1 MKLELDTEEPKSNG
15 TKWVLLAIVIVFASG
30 YFWMRSHT
38 NKLKALR
45 IELAQSQFQQFKP
58 LQDSIGLLE
67 NSNIITLED
76 IQARKAELDILEFE
90 LSRTD
95 TTTLSLEDALNIIKG
110 N

>member
-45 IELAQSQFQQFKP
+45 IEL
-58 LQDSIGLLE
+58 
-67 NSNIITLED
+67 
-76 IQARKAELDILEFE
+76 
-90 LSRTD
+90 
-95 TTTLSLEDALNIIKG
+95 
-110 N
+110 